1 MYRKLKFKAPLF
13 LVAMISV
20 MALAVACG
28 EEGPTAT
35 PTTAPTVA
43 PAATATTAPMM
54 SDVAYVPTAD
64 DLGGGSPAAF
74 AKVFE
79 NSIDTSAAQAAS
91 EYADAAKPLADGER
105 LKIGFIFVGS
115 QQDLGYNQ
123 AAYEGSQYLLKQ
135 HPDVEILYAENIPE
149 TAQVK
154 SVMEGMIQ
162 QGAKVI
168 FATSFGYSDAT
179 KELAKQHPG
188 IIFLHQGDLE
198 STPNY
203 GAYFGNIWQLEYAM
217 GQAAGRTT
225 KTNELG
231 FVAAFPIPQTLLNV
245 NAFHLGAASV
255 NPDVSTTFV
264 LLGDWCDP
272 AKQAAAAQTML
283 DAGVDVITQHQDCTG
298 TITTAA
304 ERANI
309 YVTGY
314 HQDASPAAPNG
325 WLSGAVWNWG
335 PVYTEL
341 VTEIKNGTY
350 KTNVF
355 FGGLEEGFVK
365 LAPFGANVPME
376 VQEEVLATVEGLRD
390 GSIQPFLGPI
400 ADQGGT
406 VRIADGVSPPDADL
420 QTIDWLVEGVSG
432 STN

>member
-1 MYRKLKFKAPLF
+1 MFRSFKSKVPML
-13 LVAMISV
+13 LVAMISILV
-20 MALAVACG
+20 LSIACG
-28 EEGPTAT
+28 GEEDPTAT
-35 PTTAPTVA
+35 TRPTAV
-43 PAATATTAPMM
+43 PAATSTSAPAMAP
-54 SDVAYVPTAD
+54 VAYIPTTE
-64 DLGGGSPAAF
+64 DLGGGSPAGF
-74 AKVFE
+74 ARIFE
-79 NSIDTSAAQAAS
+79 NAINTSTAQAAS
-91 EYADAAKPLADGER
+91 EYADAAKPVAAGEK

-123 AAYEGSQYLLKQ
+123 AAYEGSQFLVQQ

-179 KELAKQHPG
+179 KELAEQHPG

-217 GQAAGRTT
+217 GQAAGRSTE
-225 KTNELG
+225 TNELG

-245 NAFHLGAASV
+245 NAFHLGALSV

-304 ERANI
+304 ERAEI
-309 YVTGY
+309 FVTGY

-335 PVYTEL
+335 PVYSEL
-341 VTEIKNGTY
+341 MTEIKNGTY

-365 LAPFGANVPME
+365 LAPFGANVPE
-376 VQEEVLATVEGLRD
+376 EIQQEVLATVEGLRD

-400 ADQGGT
+400 SDQSGT
-406 VRIADGVSPPDADL
+406 VRIAAGESPADADL
-420 QTIDWLVEGVSG
+420 QIIDWLVEGVSG

>member
-1 MYRKLKFKAPLF
+1 MYDRLNFKVPM
-13 LVAMISV
+13 LVAAMVSLLIL
-20 MALAVACG
+20 ALACG
-28 EEGPTAT
+28 SEENTPT
-35 PTTAPTVA
+35 PTTPPTAAPQ
-43 PAATATTAPMM
+43 ATATSAPDM
-54 SDVAYVPTAD
+54 SADAYVPTTE

-74 AKVFE
+74 ATVFE
-79 NSIDTSAAQAAS
+79 NSINTSTAQAAS
-91 EYADAAKPLADGER
+91 EYADAAKPVADGEK

-123 AAYEGSQYLLKQ
+123 AAYEGSQFLLKQ
-135 HPDVEILYAENIPE
+135 LPDIEILYAENIPE

-168 FATSFGYSDAT
+168 FATSFGYSGAT
-179 KELAKQHPG
+179 KELATQHPG

-198 STPNY
+198 STSNY

-245 NAFHLGAASV
+245 NAFHLGAQSV

-304 ERANI
+304 ERADI

-365 LAPFGANVPME
+365 LAPFGANVPAE
-376 VQEEVLATVEGLRD
+376 IQEEVLATVEGLRD

-400 ADQGGT
+400 SDQSGT
-406 VRIADGVSPPDADL
+406 IRIAAGESPPDEEL
-420 QTIDWLVEGVSG
+420 QIIDWLVEGVSG